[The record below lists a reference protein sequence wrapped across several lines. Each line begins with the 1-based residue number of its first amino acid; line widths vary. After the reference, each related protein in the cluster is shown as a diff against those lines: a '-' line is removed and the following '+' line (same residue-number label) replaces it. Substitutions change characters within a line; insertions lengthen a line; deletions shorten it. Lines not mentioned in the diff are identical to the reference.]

1 MINDSR
7 KTTFMSLGL
16 LIFILVICLLVE
28 GFFSGSEMAIVNA
41 EKYRLAIRTDA
52 GSRLARAALHMV
64 KHPAR
69 FFSTTLVGVSLSTV
83 TGSVVTTF
91 FIISRY
97 GESYAPLAILFW
109 PFTLIL
115 GEMVPKSIYQ
125 YYADRLVLKVAPV
138 LFVISWVLSPIIIPL
153 SKLTDLLLG
162 GVKRRFGAEPPLTRE
177 ELETMIEIGVE
188 TSTDVMPM
196 ESTLISRIF
205 DLADKKVVNIMT
217 PLVDIVAVP
226 IDATREEAASVMEQS
241 GYSRVP
247 VYQGRVFNIVGIL
260 AGTDLLF
267 ADEDISVGALVKPAY
282 YVPEDMPLDEL
293 LLTMKRKG
301 QPLTI
306 VVDEFGGAT
315 GIVTTEDLLEEVVG
329 EIRDEHDTQ
338 APLYQRIGH
347 HRYLV
352 SGRLEVEQANDK
364 LKLGIPTD
372 DYETIAGFLL
382 SKLERIPKVGEAVI
396 IGNHIY
402 IIRRAN
408 ERAILE
414 VEISEKT

>member
-1 MINDSR
+1 
-7 KTTFMSLGL
+7 MSFGL
-16 LIFILVICLLVE
+16 LIFILIICLLVE

-69 FFSTTLVGVSLSTV
+69 FFSTTLVGTNLCTV

-91 FIISRY
+91 YIISRY

-153 SKLTDLLLG
+153 SKLTDLLFG
-162 GVKRRFGAEPPLTRE
+162 GVKRRFGKEPPLTRE
-177 ELETMIEIGVE
+177 ELETMIEMGVE

-196 ESTLISRIF
+196 ERTLISRIF
-205 DLADKKVVNIMT
+205 DLAEKKVANIMT
-217 PLVDIVAVP
+217 PLVDIVAIP
-226 IDATREEAASVMEQS
+226 IDATREEAATVMEQS
-241 GYSRVP
+241 GYSRAP

-260 AGTDLLF
+260 VGTDLLF
-267 ADEDISVGALVKPAY
+267 ADEETPVSALVKPAY

-315 GIVTTEDLLEEVVG
+315 GIVTSEDLLEEVVG
-329 EIRDEHDTQ
+329 EIRDEHDVISQ
-338 APLYQRIGH
+338 LYQRIGH
-347 HRYLV
+347 HHYIV
-352 SGRLEVEQANDK
+352 SGRLEIEQANER
-364 LKLGIPTD
+364 LKLGIPSD

-382 SKLERIPKVGEAVI
+382 KKAERIPKIGESIVVGDY
-396 IGNHIY
+396 IY
-402 IIRRAN
+402 TVRRAN

-414 VEISEKT
+414 VEITEKSA

>member
-1 MINDSR
+1 
-7 KTTFMSLGL
+7 MSIGL
-16 LIFILVICLLVE
+16 LIFILIVCILVE

-52 GSRLARAALHMV
+52 GSKLARAALHMV

-69 FFSTTLVGVSLSTV
+69 FFSTTLVGTNLCTV

-109 PFTLIL
+109 PFTLIF

-125 YYADRLVLKVAPV
+125 YYADRLVLKVAPA

-162 GVKRRFGAEPPLTRE
+162 GVKRRLGSEPLLTRE
-177 ELETMIEIGVE
+177 ELETMIEMGVD

-196 ESTLISRIF
+196 ERTLISRIF

-217 PLVDIVAVP
+217 PLVDIVAIP

-247 VYQGRVFNIVGIL
+247 VFQGRVFNIVGIL
-260 AGTDLLF
+260 VGTDLLF
-267 ADEDISVGALVKPAY
+267 ADEEIPVNALVKPAY
-282 YVPEDMPLDEL
+282 YIPEDMPLDEL
-293 LLTMKRKG
+293 LLTTKRKG
-301 QPLTI
+301 QPLAV

-315 GIVTTEDLLEEVVG
+315 GIVSSEDLLEEIVG
-329 EIRDEHDTQ
+329 EIRDEHDIISQ
-338 APLYQRIGH
+338 LYYRVGH
-347 HRYLV
+347 HHYIV
-352 SGRLEVEQANDK
+352 SGRLEIEQANER
-364 LKLGIPTD
+364 LKLGIPQG

-382 SKLERIPKVGEAVI
+382 KNVERIPKVGESI
-396 IGNHIY
+396 IAGNY
-402 IIRRAN
+402 LYTIRRAN

-414 VEISEKT
+414 VEISEKVL